1 MNGIDVKIVHAMLR
15 EISEQRSMRG
25 VRELE
30 REFSKALDDS
40 DALAALGARWARQVK
55 EDRPSLSE
63 TVDREMERRGE

>member
-15 EISEQRSMRG
+15 EMSEQRSMRG

-40 DALAALGARWARQVK
+40 DALAALGARWAQSCGPLKTAV
-55 EDRPSLSE
+55 EVTAE
-63 TVDREMERRGE
+63 